1 MSPEQSST
9 NLSPEEEKALEEIVL
24 TRLMRLNA
32 TVNGIVFGVVF
43 GLIIF
48 IATIWLVIKGGPVV
62 GPNLSLLGQFFIGY
76 DVSFIGSLVGFVY
89 GFITGFIA
97 GYFIAVVYN
106 FVVDRKNYKTK
117 V

>member
-1 MSPEQSST
+1 MSPQEPST
-9 NLSPEEEKALEEIVL
+9 KFTPEEEKALEEVVM

-48 IATIWLVIKGGPVV
+48 IATIWLVIKGGLVV

-97 GYFIAVVYN
+97 GYFFAVVYN
-106 FVVDRKNYKTK
+106 FVVDRRSKNTK
-117 V
+117 A